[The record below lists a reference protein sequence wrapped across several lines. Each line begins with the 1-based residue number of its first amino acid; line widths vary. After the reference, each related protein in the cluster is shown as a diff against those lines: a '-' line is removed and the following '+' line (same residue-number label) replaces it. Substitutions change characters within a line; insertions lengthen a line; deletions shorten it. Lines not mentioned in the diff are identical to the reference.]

1 MTGNFCQNLYLL
13 IQYKGYAANQ
23 AALLHLHAKKQIL
36 SMPQTMAV
44 FFAKSISATNYL
56 IDLNLIISQNISII
70 NINFYILVPFAKKIA
85 HV

>member
-1 MTGNFCQNLYLL
+1 
-13 IQYKGYAANQ
+13 
-23 AALLHLHAKKQIL
+23 
-36 SMPQTMAV
+36 MPQTMAV
-44 FFAKSISATNYL
+44 FFAKSISATNFL